1 MLPFTE
7 DIFEQAHMATVARE
21 GAHAKA
27 RAACSEQEEEVEE
40 TKDGEEMDDGERGL
54 MAPRTGASGW
64 QHRRAM
70 SDGQQTVLAAA
81 TQEGLTLPRQN
92 LPTPL
97 IVRST
102 FIEAPVALPLSS
114 CFSRLRRA
122 TSCPAGGQRGAA
134 NRCSMSAPEES
145 EDEAAVVATGASEL
159 LPQMQPL
166 ELAALS
172 MGSMKHDGSRRCKPC
187 AFVHTEAGCANGTA
201 CPFCHACIPGEK
213 RRRQKAKE
221 QYRRQRLLRQRQAA
235 EGKEVTAPLHFATE
249 KGA

>member
-102 FIEAPVALPLSS
+102 FIEAPVALPLLSR
-114 CFSRLRRA
+114 FSRLRRSA
-122 TSCPAGGQRGAA
+122 SCPAGGQRGAA
-134 NRCSMSAPEES
+134 NCCSLLVLEGS
-145 EDEAAVVATGASEL
+145 EDEAAMVVAGAPEL

-166 ELAALS
+166 ELTALS
-172 MGSMKHDGSRRCKPC
+172 VGSMKHDGSRRCKPC
-187 AFVHTEAGCANGTA
+187 AFVHTEAGCGNGSA
-201 CPFCHACIPGEK
+201 CPFCHACSPGEK
-213 RRRQKAKE
+213 RRRQKAKD
-221 QYRRQRLLRQRQAA
+221 QYRKQRRQRQAA
-235 EGKEVTAPLHFATE
+235 EGKEVTATLQFAT
-249 KGA
+249 